1 MAYGVETLI
10 RNTFLDFLE
19 TKEVDLADE
28 DPWIIDSNP
37 RRLYTDSVVTQR
49 SIRKQLEE
57 PDTAWGADDADATG
71 TGEGTTSSS
80 SIDADNEAE
89 HSQFWPSNCETTAST
104 CEVLAAR
111 EAAAAGKG
119 LSGLTTVMIR
129 NVPSRYTQQK
139 LMREINSLG
148 FLGQYDFFYLPVQ
161 PHGRGNRGF
170 AFVNFICPEAAERF
184 YMALHGRMF
193 RHCAEAPAAVMP
205 ADLQGF
211 EVNAEHYANMRHS
224 RSARRPLQA
233 GRALFFRPLP
243 QHLLDIVGSA
253 AKVVDCA
260 GPELECVAPDVN
272 SILPIGLQ
280 PPVAHRQMVG
290 SAQAKDACQVQRF
303 CTYCGCAKPPAHTF
317 CTYCGMQASASAS

>member
-1 MAYGVETLI
+1 
-10 RNTFLDFLE
+10 
-19 TKEVDLADE
+19 

-80 SIDADNEAE
+80 STDADNEAE

-193 RHCAEAPAAVMP
+193 RHCAEAPAAVM
-205 ADLQGF
+205 
-211 EVNAEHYANMRHS
+211 
-224 RSARRPLQA
+224 
-233 GRALFFRPLP
+233 
-243 QHLLDIVGSA
+243 
-253 AKVVDCA
+253 
-260 GPELECVAPDVN
+260 
-272 SILPIGLQ
+272 
-280 PPVAHRQMVG
+280 
-290 SAQAKDACQVQRF
+290 
-303 CTYCGCAKPPAHTF
+303 
-317 CTYCGMQASASAS
+317 